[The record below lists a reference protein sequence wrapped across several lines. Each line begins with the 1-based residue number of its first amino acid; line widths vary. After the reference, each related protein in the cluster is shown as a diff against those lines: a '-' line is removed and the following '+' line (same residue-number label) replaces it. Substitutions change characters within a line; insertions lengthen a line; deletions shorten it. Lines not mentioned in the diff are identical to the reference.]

1 LKVGDRSIVS
11 TSPEQFLRV
20 TSDGWVSSKPIKG
33 TRRRDLDAQVDSS
46 IALELSQ
53 NIKERA
59 ENLMIVDLMRND
71 IGQVCEPTSVGVPKL
86 FEVESYKTVHQLV
99 STVVGK
105 LRDDLDAL
113 DAIKAAFPGGSMTGA
128 PKLRAIE
135 IIRELEQGA
144 RGVYSGA
151 IGYLGVDGSVDL
163 GMVIRTIVFEKDAVR
178 IGIGG
183 GITSDSVPE
192 EELEETRLKA
202 KALLEAL
209 GLEDPWA

>member
-1 LKVGDRSIVS
+1 
-11 TSPEQFLRV
+11 
-20 TSDGWVSSKPIKG
+20 
-33 TRRRDLDAQVDSS
+33 
-46 IALELSQ
+46 
-53 NIKERA
+53 
-59 ENLMIVDLMRND
+59 
-71 IGQVCEPTSVGVPKL
+71 
-86 FEVESYKTVHQLV
+86 
-99 STVVGK
+99 
-105 LRDDLDAL
+105 
-113 DAIKAAFPGGSMTGA
+113 MTGA
-128 PKLRAIE
+128 PKLRAME
-135 IIRELEQGA
+135 IIERLEQGE

-163 GMVIRTIVFEKDAVR
+163 GMVIRTIVFESDTVR